1 MRRARHTLGPRQ
13 HATTAYS
20 EHNET
25 HNSIHAQNKNVQQH
39 QCTLSPP
46 PPDPKESDGR
56 RDLTPRAHVAISRRE
71 LTSRAHVASSRCE
84 LIAVGLLL
92 HVAAWGVGWGVGVA
106 PERIR
111 IDLRRPRRLEPCA
124 ARPHACHHLVRVG
137 VGWELDGC
145 WMGVGARAGW
155 RFTRG
160 LWLGLGAGLGR
171 LGMRLE

>member
-1 MRRARHTLGPRQ
+1 MRRARHTLGSMLQ
-13 HATTAYS
+13 HIQNIMRHITASMRKTKMY
-20 EHNET
+20 
-25 HNSIHAQNKNVQQH
+25 NSINAHYH
-39 QCTLSPP
+39 PP
-46 PPDPKESDGR
+46 LIPR
-56 RDLTPRAHVAISRRE
+56 RVTAAAISRRELTSRSHVAISRRE

>member
-1 MRRARHTLGPRQ
+1 M
-13 HATTAYS
+13 Y
-20 EHNET
+20 
-25 HNSIHAQNKNVQQH
+25 NSINAHYH
-39 QCTLSPP
+39 PP
-46 PPDPKESDGR
+46 PLIPR
-56 RDLTPRAHVAISRRE
+56 RVTAAAISRRELTSRSHVAISRRELTSRAHVAISRRE

-137 VGWELDGC
+137 VGWELDGS